1 MYDLHIGPDR
11 SVFGLS
17 LHLDR
22 TDQSKQLRW
31 TEPIGP
37 GDTDGPDRTNSIGS
51 IRLGLKSVGPGRY
64 RSGPDRGC
72 PYLVGMRAFRAE
84 HEPPEAYQF
93 VYPSLR
99 LVGSPLDHCGIIMSQ
114 PTGSITLWPGS
125 SVEDSAWQFDR
136 CS

>member
-11 SVFGLS
+11 SVFGSS

-22 TDQSKQLRW
+22 TDRSKQLRW

-72 PYLVGMRAFRAE
+72 PYLMGTRKDEWQGTGNDGPKQQAYRMMDGPRAW
-84 HEPPEAYQF
+84 
-93 VYPSLR
+93 
-99 LVGSPLDHCGIIMSQ
+99 IM
-114 PTGSITLWPGS
+114 
-125 SVEDSAWQFDR
+125 
-136 CS
+136 

>member
-1 MYDLHIGPDR
+1 MTITIKQGSEAGCHTTSHLLLYDLHICPDR
-11 SVFGLS
+11 SVFGSS

-22 TDQSKQLRW
+22 TDRSKQLRW

-72 PYLVGMRAFRAE
+72 PYLA
-84 HEPPEAYQF
+84 
-93 VYPSLR
+93 
-99 LVGSPLDHCGIIMSQ
+99 
-114 PTGSITLWPGS
+114 TLSNCS
-125 SVEDSAWQFDR
+125 SR
-136 CS
+136 CYTCFEWE

>member
-11 SVFGLS
+11 SVFGSS

-22 TDQSKQLRW
+22 TDRSKQLRW

-37 GDTDGPDRTNSIGS
+37 GDTDGPDRTNSIGL

-72 PYLVGMRAFRAE
+72 PYLEQGILLEISKLESNSNIYRV
-84 HEPPEAYQF
+84 EP
-93 VYPSLR
+93 
-99 LVGSPLDHCGIIMSQ
+99 
-114 PTGSITLWPGS
+114 T
-125 SVEDSAWQFDR
+125 
-136 CS
+136 

>member
-11 SVFGLS
+11 SVFGSS

-22 TDQSKQLRW
+22 TDRSKQLRW

-72 PYLVGMRAFRAE
+72 PYLLARGISVYEIMMYKNHLSRK
-84 HEPPEAYQF
+84 YQKE
-93 VYPSLR
+93 
-99 LVGSPLDHCGIIMSQ
+99 LVLF
-114 PTGSITLWPGS
+114 
-125 SVEDSAWQFDR
+125 EDAGAMVDR
-136 CS
+136 GGGGQT